1 MKENNIIILDGLSLW
16 REVWSL
22 RLVIILCT
30 ISSSIGGVF
39 YAAKSHVTFESVI
52 ELQVAELPKISKAL
66 IEDHFSMQ
74 FFSSEELDSWK
85 LRHAVAKPNFD
96 VSILKNNMSASTD
109 GGVLIGEVFFQR
121 RSEIV
126 VQTKTS
132 DSGYDMGPLIDYT
145 HQYAE
150 FIAERFK
157 QRLLKVMEDGV
168 FGFENQQSYP
178 HSFYAEPM
186 TEEIL
191 ARGLLKGD
199 FPLV

>member
-1 MKENNIIILDGLSLW
+1 
-16 REVWSL
+16 
-22 RLVIILCT
+22 
-30 ISSSIGGVF
+30 
-39 YAAKSHVTFESVI
+39 
-52 ELQVAELPKISKAL
+52 
-66 IEDHFSMQ
+66 MQ
-74 FFSSEELDSWK
+74 FFSSEELDAWK

-96 VSILKNNMSASTD
+96 VLILKNNMSAYTD
-109 GGVLIGEVFFQR
+109 GGVLIGEVFFL
-121 RSEIV
+121 SGSKIV
-126 VQTKTS
+126 VRTKTS

-168 FGFENQQSYP
+168 FGFENRQSHP
-178 HSFYAEPM
+178 FFYAEPM

-199 FPLV
+199 FALVSVKTPTQQKQVTLHPWVKVVLVTLGGFVVSLAAVLFLAVCRELRKRGFQQAV